1 MNNILD
7 SILSGISA
15 LKESGFYNKYDR
27 INGIFSAPVKLIIG
41 LALII
46 TAIVIDNILGFSYKY
61 NYIIA
66 IMAVLGLFSIVNT
79 VFSAIYKIKISY
91 FAYMFINTAGYLLY
105 MLVLSKYSVIN
116 GLYTGF
122 FLIIVFAALWVC
134 NMCLMY
140 GKGPAR
146 RSLGGLIVNIFTTLA
161 VLIGTVGITALSV
174 IFTEFL

>member
-15 LKESGFYNKYDR
+15 LKESGFYKKYDR

-91 FAYMFINTAGYLLY
+91 FA
-105 MLVLSKYSVIN
+105 
-116 GLYTGF
+116 
-122 FLIIVFAALWVC
+122 
-134 NMCLMY
+134 
-140 GKGPAR
+140 
-146 RSLGGLIVNIFTTLA
+146 
-161 VLIGTVGITALSV
+161 
-174 IFTEFL
+174 